1 MDKAAVAGTLEDIA
15 ASLAALADVVRRG
28 GFAASASASTSTS
41 VGVGVGVG
49 VGDAAADGSAGEAAS
64 ADPDPLT
71 SRDPLRSLADACLDG
86 LAGLAGVEAR
96 MAALKVHFTDGY
108 AAAAEA
114 LAVGAGSAQ
123 ECRAREMAVRA
134 EVACALTVSERS
146 ADALL
151 GEART
156 LVRGLPLTLAA
167 LGAGSISWQ
176 HARILCD
183 ETANLDPVAAAA
195 LEAHFLE
202 PYFPGPSAPDAPD
215 APVGG
220 RGCLAGDVVPG
231 RFRARARAWRERH
244 HPVSIETRHRR
255 TARDRRVEYLPDRDG
270 MAWLSAYLPADTAAG
285 IWNRTSAAARGLQ
298 GPKEPR
304 TLAQLRADLAAGW
317 LLAGTADGI
326 PAPKAQVLVTVP
338 VLSLLGAGE
347 EPAVLD
353 GYGPVPASMARKL
366 TAEGATS
373 FLRVLTDP
381 RDGAPL
387 EIGRTGYRLT
397 TPMRQWLRLRDARCS
412 FPGCNNHSLDNE
424 ADHVLAWSNG
434 GGTGVSNLGQA
445 CPRHHRLKH
454 SSAWRPLNAARDSPP
469 GWISPA
475 GRYYPCE
482 QQDREPPHWPDA
494 LWPDPL
500 RPDNPVAPDSIED
513 PVYPGWLD
521 IEEPG
526 SPPWPDDPGWP
537 QALEPDRSAWPDNG
551 GWPQVPEPDNLE
563 GLDPPPPVDLLPRDL
578 LPGNPEPVDPFP
590 DWAHFTAA

>member
-1 MDKAAVAGTLEDIA
+1 MERTAVAEALEGIA
-15 ASLAALADVVRRG
+15 ASFAALAVCVRTAAG
-28 GFAASASASTSTS
+28 EVTANPASA
-41 VGVGVGVG
+41 GG
-49 VGDAAADGSAGEAAS
+49 
-64 ADPDPLT
+64 
-71 SRDPLRSLADACLDG
+71 DPLRDRADACLDG
-86 LAGLAGVEAR
+86 LTGLAGMEAR
-96 MAALKVHFTDGY
+96 MAALKVHLTDGY

-123 ECRAREMAVRA
+123 ERRAREMAVRA

-156 LVRGLPLTLAA
+156 LVWGLPLTLAA

-195 LEAHFLE
+195 LESHFLE
-202 PYFPGPSAPDAPD
+202 PYFPGPSAPDA
-215 APVGG
+215 AGAG

-285 IWNRTSAAARGLQ
+285 IWSRTSAAARGLQ

-397 TPMRQWLRLRDARCS
+397 TTMRQWLRLRDARCS

-424 ADHVLAWSNG
+424 ADHVLAWSAG

-454 SSAWRPLNAARDSPP
+454 SSAWRPVNASRDSPP

-482 QQDREPPHWPDA
+482 QQDWEPPHWPGIGPED
-494 LWPDPL
+494 LGRLGWPDSL
-500 RPDNPVAPDSIED
+500 RPDNPDCLNS
-513 PVYPGWLD
+513 L
-521 IEEPG
+521 EEPG
-526 SPPWPDDPGWP
+526 QPDTPKEPGRPDTLGESGWPDT
-537 QALEPDRSAWPDNG
+537 LEEQDGSTWPDNADWRNSPN
-551 GWPQVPEPDNLE
+551 WPHDFELDNLE
-563 GLDPPPPVDLLPRDL
+563 GLDPPPPVELL
-578 LPGNPEPVDPFP
+578 PVDPFP
-590 DWAHFTAA
+590 EWAQFTAA